1 MMVPFKIPASWLT
14 DYASIFVEFREAV
27 SNHTKMCMECKVLDS
42 KDLEFHREKVRLSE
56 INLLVL
62 FNKILTKLQRA
73 GL

>member
-1 MMVPFKIPASWLT
+1 MM

-27 SNHTKMCMECKVLDS
+27 SNHAKMCMEFQKALDS
-42 KDLEFHREKVRLSE
+42 KDLEFHRERVRLSE

-62 FNKILTKLQRA
+62 FNKILTKLQEA